1 MGDDFE
7 GIAEGLGTARSAWAV
22 EQHWIL
28 MNRDDWAPPPPPP
41 MPPRQV
47 TEPPAHRLL
56 TLTQAADVASPIAP
70 DVADAP
76 PRRLALPTQLP
87 PRWAAIVA
95 SHGEDADTSWADAM
109 REELSCPI
117 CLDAVERAVQVP
129 CGHVFCSDCLAIN
142 QSLGESRHDCPSC
155 RTPFRSRGVTVAD
168 VARDT
173 IRMLQRY
180 VVPGAAAA
188 RAPAPTS
195 PTSPTSYSDDAEDFE
210 DDEIDD
216 EDVMEDGDGTA

>member
-1 MGDDFE
+1 
-7 GIAEGLGTARSAWAV
+7 
-22 EQHWIL
+22 
-28 MNRDDWAPPPPPP
+28 
-41 MPPRQV
+41 
-47 TEPPAHRLL
+47 
-56 TLTQAADVASPIAP
+56 
-70 DVADAP
+70 
-76 PRRLALPTQLP
+76 
-87 PRWAAIVA
+87 
-95 SHGEDADTSWADAM
+95 M

-173 IRMLQRY
+173 IRMLQRF
-180 VVPGAAAA
+180 VPGAAAA
-188 RAPAPTS
+188 PAPA

-216 EDVMEDGDGTA
+216 EDVMEDDDGTA

>member
-1 MGDDFE
+1 
-7 GIAEGLGTARSAWAV
+7 
-22 EQHWIL
+22 
-28 MNRDDWAPPPPPP
+28 
-41 MPPRQV
+41 
-47 TEPPAHRLL
+47 
-56 TLTQAADVASPIAP
+56 
-70 DVADAP
+70 
-76 PRRLALPTQLP
+76 
-87 PRWAAIVA
+87 
-95 SHGEDADTSWADAM
+95 M

-173 IRMLQRY
+173 IRMLQRF
-180 VVPGAAAA
+180 VPGAAAA
-188 RAPAPTS
+188 P
-195 PTSPTSYSDDAEDFE
+195 SYSDDAEDFE

-216 EDVMEDGDGTA
+216 DGDEDVMEDDDGSA

>member
-1 MGDDFE
+1 
-7 GIAEGLGTARSAWAV
+7 
-22 EQHWIL
+22 
-28 MNRDDWAPPPPPP
+28 
-41 MPPRQV
+41 
-47 TEPPAHRLL
+47 
-56 TLTQAADVASPIAP
+56 
-70 DVADAP
+70 
-76 PRRLALPTQLP
+76 
-87 PRWAAIVA
+87 
-95 SHGEDADTSWADAM
+95 M

-188 RAPAPTS
+188 PTS
-195 PTSPTSYSDDAEDFE
+195 ASYSDDAEDFE
-210 DDEIDD
+210 EDEIGD
-216 EDVMEDGDGTA
+216 EDVMEDDDGTA